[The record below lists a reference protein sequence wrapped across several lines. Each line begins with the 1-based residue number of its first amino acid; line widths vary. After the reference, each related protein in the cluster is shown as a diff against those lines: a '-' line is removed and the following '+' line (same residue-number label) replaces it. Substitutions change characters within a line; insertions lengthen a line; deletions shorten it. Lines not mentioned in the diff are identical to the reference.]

1 MRFIQVGD
9 NLIYTVTLN
18 PALDN
23 TIILDSLILGHV
35 NRSTKSITDVGGK
48 GINVSKV
55 VRVLDGEGCALGFL
69 GKDNSDVFIKYLD
82 DLDIDNDFVFVEGET
97 RRNIKVIETSNN
109 VYTDINQAGFE
120 VSKEDV
126 EGIINNIIT
135 HPKSGDIVVLSGSL
149 PKGVDKDIYLRIIT
163 ELKSKN
169 IKTVLDADGEVLK
182 ISLNAKPYLIKPNI
196 NELRNIFEF
205 NEEDIN
211 EVIRIASEILH
222 SGIEMVVISMGEKG
236 SLFVDKENVLL
247 AHPVKIDVKSTVG
260 AGDSMV
266 GGLVYGLDK
275 NYSSQDIFKL
285 ASSCATAK
293 VAKEGSKPPNK
304 DEIDSMMSRVV
315 IEKLNK

>member
-1 MRFIQVGD
+1 M
-9 NLIYTVTLN
+9 IYTITLN

-23 TIILDSLILGHV
+23 TIILDTLTLGHV

-55 VRVLDGEGCALGFL
+55 VRALDGESCALGFL
-69 GKDNSDVFIKYLD
+69 GQDNSDIFIKYLK
-82 DLDIDNDFVFVEGET
+82 DLNIDNDFVFVKGET
-97 RRNIKVIETSNN
+97 RRNIKMVETANN
-109 VYTDINQAGFE
+109 VYTDINQQGFE
-120 VSKEDV
+120 VTNEDV
-126 EGIINNIIT
+126 KSVLDKIST
-135 HPKSGDIVVLSGSL
+135 LAKSGDIVVLSGSL
-149 PKGVDKDIYLRIIT
+149 PKGVGKDIYYRIIT
-163 ELKSKN
+163 DLKLKN

-205 NEEDIN
+205 NKDDIN
-211 EVIRIASEILH
+211 EVIRVATEIVG
-222 SGIEMVVISMGEKG
+222 SGIEMVIISMGEKG

-247 AHPVKIDVKSTVG
+247 AHPVNIDVKSTVG

-275 NYSSQDIFKL
+275 NYNSQDIFKL
-285 ASSCATAK
+285 SSACATAK
-293 VAKEGSKPPNK
+293 VAKEGSKPPTK
-304 DEIDSMMSRVV
+304 DEIYSMMNRVV

>member
-1 MRFIQVGD
+1 M
-9 NLIYTVTLN
+9 IYTVTLN

-23 TIILDSLILGHV
+23 TIILDSLTLGHV

-55 VRVLDGEGCALGFL
+55 VRVLDGESCTLGFL
-69 GKDNSDVFIKYLD
+69 GQDNSDIFIKYLK
-82 DLDIDNDFVFVEGET
+82 DLDIANDFVFVKGET
-97 RRNIKVIETSNN
+97 RRNIKIAETSKN
-109 VYTDINQAGFE
+109 VYTDINQQGFE
-120 VSKEDV
+120 VTNEDV
-126 EGIINNIIT
+126 ESVLNKIST
-135 HPKSGDIVVLSGSL
+135 LLKSDDIVVLSGSL
-149 PKGVDKDIYLRIIT
+149 PKGVGKDIYYRIIT
-163 ELKSKN
+163 DLKSKN

-182 ISLNAKPYLIKPNI
+182 ISLYAKPYLIKPNI
-196 NELRNIFEF
+196 NELKDIFQF

-211 EVIRIASEILH
+211 EVIRIASEIVN

-236 SLFVDKENVLL
+236 SLFVDKDNVLL

-285 ASSCATAK
+285 ASACATAK
-293 VAKEGSKPPNK
+293 VAKEGSKPPTK
-304 DEIDSMMSRVV
+304 DEIYSMMNRVV